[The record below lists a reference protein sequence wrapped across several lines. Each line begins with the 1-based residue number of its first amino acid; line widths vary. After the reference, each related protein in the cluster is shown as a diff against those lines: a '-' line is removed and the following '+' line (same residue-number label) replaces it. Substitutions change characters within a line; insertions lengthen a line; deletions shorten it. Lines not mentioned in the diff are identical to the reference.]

1 MPEPLPFIVKLRAV
15 ASDDAAPVRTEVK
28 CFAYSPLDACTQA
41 MVQTFGLAG
50 LATTSCTIESV
61 EPDVDKWKQ
70 LNKKT

>member
-1 MPEPLPFIVKLRAV
+1 MAEPLPFIVKLRTV

-50 LATTSCTIESV
+50 NADKCTIESI
-61 EPDVDKWKQ
+61 EPDVEKWKQ
-70 LNKKT
+70 INGKK